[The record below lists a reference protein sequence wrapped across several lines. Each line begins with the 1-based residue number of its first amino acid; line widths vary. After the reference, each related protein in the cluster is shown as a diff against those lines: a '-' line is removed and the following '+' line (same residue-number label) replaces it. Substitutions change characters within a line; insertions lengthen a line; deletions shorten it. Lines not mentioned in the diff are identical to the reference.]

1 MSRRSVVAAAML
13 ACFAVS
19 ACVDAN
25 QIAMDL
31 GQAPKVA
38 GSMRSIQVRR
48 FDTLNEER
56 MVGAAAQV
64 MQDLGF
70 TLTEANSEVGIIS
83 GFKNRDAEEVGQ
95 ITAQVIITILAALAG
110 SSHNPTWD
118 KDQVIKTNIMI
129 IPIENSEQIDVRV
142 SFAREITNNHGQL
155 WRSEVILEPE
165 LYQEFF
171 QKFSQSTFLE
181 AHAL

>member
-1 MSRRSVVAAAML
+1 M
-13 ACFAVS
+13 
-19 ACVDAN
+19 DAN
-25 QIAMDL
+25 QIAMRL
-31 GQAPKVA
+31 GEAPKVA
-38 GSMRSIQVRR
+38 GSMRSIQIRR
-48 FDTLNEER
+48 FDTLNKEK
-56 MVGAAAQV
+56 MISAATQV

-70 TLTEANSEVGIIS
+70 TVTEANSEIGVIS

-95 ITAQVIITILAALAG
+95 VAFEVVITILAAIGG

-118 KDQVIKTNIMI
+118 KDQVIRTSIMV
-129 IPIENSEQIDVRV
+129 IPIENSKQIDVRV

-155 WRSEVILEPE
+155 WRTEVILEPE

-171 QKFSQSTFLE
+171 RKFSQSTFLE